1 MISDAVREAFM
12 EVDEEAPGGWQ
23 GWRMWDEMVR
33 DNASGVDTPDLGSR
47 IHEQSYG
54 GTSWECY
61 AHTYNLDPV
70 QDAVMQTMSCGEMDD
85 SSWNY
90 RA

>member
-1 MISDAVREAFM
+1 M

-23 GWRMWDEMVR
+23 GWRMWDEMVSE
-33 DNASGVDTPDLGSR
+33 NASSVNDSVLGSR
-47 IHEQSYG
+47 LAGQSYN

-61 AHTYNLDPV
+61 DSTYSLDPV
-70 QDAVMQTMSCGEMDD
+70 QDAVMQTGAHETVTGG
-85 SSWNY
+85 SWNY